1 MGIRHG
7 GKYENK
13 NMKNLKFIL
22 LIIVPIF
29 CSDLAFS
36 DDQID
41 DLNKIIK
48 ISDSEEDAG
57 ETEISKPVD
66 FESAWKIYEK
76 MKLQSLVSVYTKC
89 AMIHMCSLA
98 MDLPTS
104 ERTDE
109 VWTTLIKDAGISSEW
124 TSVFVR
130 GLYTIEL
137 NNREA
142 LGANFDS
149 KNKADALLA
158 VIDQEILYKS
168 LERDK
173 IIIEDAVKNQEI
185 SKDDIDTLLA
195 TIRSIKNK

>member
-1 MGIRHG
+1 
-7 GKYENK
+7 
-13 NMKNLKFIL
+13 MKNLRFIL
-22 LIIVPIF
+22 AIIASIF

-66 FESAWKIYEK
+66 FDSAWKIYEK
-76 MKLQSLVSVYTKC
+76 MKLRSLVSVYTKC
-89 AMIHMCSLA
+89 AMIHMCALA
-98 MDLPTS
+98 MDLPIS
-104 ERTDE
+104 ERADE
-109 VWTTLIKDAGISSEW
+109 VWATLTKDAGISSEW

-130 GLYTIEL
+130 GLYIIEL

-149 KNKADALLA
+149 KNKAGALLA

-173 IIIEDAVKNQEI
+173 IIIEDTVKNQEMN
-185 SKDDIDTLLA
+185 KDDIDTLLA
-195 TIRSIKNK
+195 TMKSIKDK